1 MSNIEKLGWGKQKT
15 VKEVVEYLT
24 TNEVQVGFFLFCL
37 FFKSIPEQI
46 GLSEV
51 FKGVSTDC

>member
-24 TNEVQVGFFLFCL
+24 TNEVH
-37 FFKSIPEQI
+37 
-46 GLSEV
+46 
-51 FKGVSTDC
+51 D

>member
-24 TNEVQVGFFLFCL
+24 TNECTSLVVSPVRTSLTGL
-37 FFKSIPEQI
+37 FFVV
-46 GLSEV
+46 LFV
-51 FKGVSTDC
+51 F

>member
-24 TNEVQVGFFLFCL
+24 TNEVQ
-37 FFKSIPEQI
+37 
-46 GLSEV
+46 
-51 FKGVSTDC
+51 D